1 MTKKN
6 EMLINDKPTNNLG
19 ADYFANFAKP
29 FVNADNAFAKNI
41 SKNMAASAAMLQD
54 AIQAV
59 AYAEEIKDNTESK
72 KMDAYKKA
80 LADCGYGFFYGKDG
94 KQVRALRNELSA
106 LRKLGKNSIHF
117 LPVSDIETI
126 ISDTKDNHGNIENFR
141 FLADKYLKGISS
153 PSESES
159 SESES
164 ESETT
169 ESETTV
175 SAYDYLLKV
184 SRQCFADTGKDIF
197 EMMESLTDSQLENLP
212 ADTRKKAA

>member
-1 MTKKN
+1 MTN
-6 EMLINDKPTNNLG
+6 EKTTMINDKPENNFG

-41 SKNMAASAAMLQD
+41 SKNMAASAAILQD
-54 AIQAV
+54 AIHAV

-80 LADCGYGFFYGKDG
+80 LSDCGYDFFYGKDG

-117 LPVSDIETI
+117 LPVSDIENI
-126 ISDTKDNHGNIENFR
+126 ISDTKENHGNIENFR

-159 SESES
+159 SDSES
-164 ESETT
+164 EST
-169 ESETTV
+169 ESETAI
-175 SAYDYLLKV
+175 SAYDYLLMV
-184 SRQCFADTGKDIF
+184 SRQCFKDTGKDIF
-197 EMMESLTDSQLENLP
+197 EMMESLKDSEIENLP
-212 ADTRKKAA
+212 ADTRKKTA